1 MAYRRQKGI
10 RSNVVYSM
18 LLTGITY
25 LFPLIVYPYISRVLG
40 VANIGLVGFIDSL
53 VTYFIL
59 ISMMGISVLGIREVA
74 RSREDSRGLR
84 RTFSGLLS
92 LHLIVTL
99 VCLVVMAVLA
109 LTVDE
114 LRDHRPMMYIGMCKL
129 VCNVF
134 LVEWFFRGIE
144 DFRYITLR
152 SAIIRGAYVVCV
164 FLFVRDSSDTLVYY
178 ALTLGVVVMTAAVN
192 MIYALRCS
200 GFRFITEDIKVYVRP
215 FFSLGTY
222 MLLAASYTTLN
233 VVVLGFAAGDTEVGY
248 YSTAT
253 KLFSIL
259 MAVYTALGDAVMPR
273 MSLLSARGI
282 REEMSRLTRK
292 CIVILVLF
300 ALPVTVAGELFAP
313 EIVML
318 LSGPGYEGAIVPLR
332 IIFPFVLVFG
342 IERLL
347 VVQVLT
353 AAGNE
358 KAVNRITVLAAI
370 LGIVLNCVLVP
381 HMGAAG
387 SAIVW
392 VACETLVAVLA
403 FRASRPIL
411 RHS

>member
-74 RSREDSRGLR
+74 RSREDSSGLR

-92 LHLIVTL
+92 LHLVVTL
-99 VCLVVMAVLA
+99 VCLVVMAVLT

-114 LRDHRPMMYIGMCKL
+114 LRDHRRMMYIGMCKL

-144 DFRYITLR
+144 DFRYITVR

-178 ALTLGVVVMTAAVN
+178 ALTLGVVAMSAAVN

-222 MLLAASYTTLN
+222 MLLAPSYTTLN
-233 VVVLGFAAGDTEVGY
+233 VVVLGFVAGDTQVGY

-273 MSLLSARGI
+273 MSILSADGR
-282 REEMSRLTRK
+282 RDEMSRLTRK

-353 AAGNE
+353 AAGKE

-370 LGIVLNCVLVP
+370 LGIGLNCVLVP
-381 HMGAAG
+381 LMGAAG

-403 FRASRPIL
+403 FCASCPIL
-411 RHS
+411 RPS